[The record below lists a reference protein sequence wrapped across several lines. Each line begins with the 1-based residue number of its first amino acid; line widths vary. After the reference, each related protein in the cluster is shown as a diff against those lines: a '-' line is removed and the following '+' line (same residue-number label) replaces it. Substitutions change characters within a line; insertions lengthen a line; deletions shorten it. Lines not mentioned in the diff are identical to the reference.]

1 MEILETK
8 LNGIYIIKN
17 QHFSDSRGEFI
28 KIYNNNNFN
37 LNTDFK
43 EQYYSI
49 SNKGVIRGMHF
60 QLPPYDHVKLVSLIK
75 GRAKDIILDLR
86 KFSNTY
92 GNFISVELSE
102 SSKDSI
108 YIPSGFAHG
117 FEALESGTIML
128 YNVSTVY
135 NSEYDE
141 GILWDSF
148 GANWNTSTP
157 ILSNRDKSFIEFK
170 NFKSPF

>member
-1 MEILETK
+1 MV
-8 LNGIYIIKN
+8 YIIKN
-17 QHFSDSRGEFI
+17 QHFSDFRGEFI
-28 KIYNNNNFN
+28 KIYNNYFN

-60 QLPPYDHVKLVSLIK
+60 QLPPYDHIKLVSLIK

-102 SSKDSI
+102 NSKDSI

-148 GANWNTSTP
+148 GVNWNTSTP

>member
-1 MEILETK
+1 MV
-8 LNGIYIIKN
+8 YIIKN
-17 QHFSDSRGEFI
+17 QHFSDFRGEFI
-28 KIYNNNNFN
+28 KIYNNYFN

-60 QLPPYDHVKLVSLIK
+60 QLPPYDHIKLVSLIK

-102 SSKDSI
+102 NSKDSI

-148 GANWNTSTP
+148 GVNWNTSTP

-170 NFKSPF
+170 NFKSSF

>member
-1 MEILETK
+1 MV
-8 LNGIYIIKN
+8 YIIKN
-17 QHFSDSRGEFI
+17 QHFSDFRGEFI

-49 SNKGVIRGMHF
+49 SNKGVIRDMHF
-60 QLPPYDHVKLVSLIK
+60 QLPSYDHVKLVSLIK

-148 GANWNTSTP
+148 GVNWNTSTP